1 MTKIVN
7 YLFVKVSVFGGYS
20 DPRGDASKNSMS
32 LLSAFQDVET
42 TLEVGFKLLGRHYL
56 AEDCN

>member
-1 MTKIVN
+1 MTNIVN

-42 TLEVGFKLLGRHYL
+42 TLEVGFLGTLRATL
-56 AEDCN
+56 FG

>member
-1 MTKIVN
+1 M
-7 YLFVKVSVFGGYS
+7 FVKVSVFGGYS

-42 TLEVGFKLLGRHYL
+42 TLEVGLELSGRHYL
-56 AEDCN
+56 AKGQGFN